1 MNAVAVC
8 QSANLTNM
16 LCYVML
22 LRVKYVVFAQRLAL
36 EVCIRRRTLKGRSR
50 SSKTTMFDGPY
61 MSYLL
66 LVFYYACIAS
76 FLRHSQLRLKIRQFL
91 CALVFSRWLGRNV
104 ARINVTRKPECGDVS
119 KTFFS
124 QDQNRNQ
131 DLNLEIQR
139 KTSRPAALSG
149 NRSLNAAFSR
159 LF

>member
-1 MNAVAVC
+1 
-8 QSANLTNM
+8 M
-16 LCYVML
+16 LCYVTAGKICCICSKISP
-22 LRVKYVVFAQRLAL
+22 RK
-36 EVCIRRRTLKGRSR
+36 VCIRRRTLKGRSR